1 MKLNHLDLEV
11 RMIFD
16 PAYEIMLIS
25 FIFIVFC
32 IALLFSTMTATFHFM
47 TIVLIIVG
55 LLLFYFKCDTKF
67 LISDDYFKWY
77 YFKGLKKDN
86 LSVESIESIQFFKN
100 KIVIKTKKN
109 FKYDLYFYSKQR
121 EKVQSYIEKYL
132 PDIDTFKEDSTNK
145 TF

>member
-1 MKLNHLDLEV
+1 MKLNHLEV

-32 IALLFSTMTATFHFM
+32 IAILFSTMTATFHFM

-55 LLLFYFKCDTKF
+55 LLLVYFKFDTKF
-67 LISDDYFKWY
+67 MISDDQFKWY
-77 YFKGLKKDN
+77 YFRRMKTEN
-86 LSVESIESIQFFKN
+86 LPVKSIESIKFFKN

-109 FKYDLYFYSKQR
+109 FTYDLYFYSKQR
-121 EKVQSYIEKYL
+121 EKVQNYIEKHL
-132 PDIDTFKEDSTNK
+132 PDIETFEEDNTNK